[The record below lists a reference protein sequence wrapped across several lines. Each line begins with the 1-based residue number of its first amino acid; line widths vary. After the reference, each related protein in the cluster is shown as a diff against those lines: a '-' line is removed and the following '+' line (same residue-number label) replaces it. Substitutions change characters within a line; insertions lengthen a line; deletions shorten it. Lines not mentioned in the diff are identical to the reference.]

1 MDFYLIRIT
10 IKLSKGLVLEIIGKQ
25 MILNNQKGKNN
36 PNNIRLKIVKV

>member
-25 MILNNQKGKNN
+25 MILNNQKDKNN